1 MKTQLHAPRRHRL
14 VAAAALLCAALQA
27 QAQADRATPG
37 FRLPDPARAREFLL
51 ERGVHVTGKPEGVRI
66 STHFYNSE
74 EDVDACV
81 AALVAYR
88 ERLLL

>member
-1 MKTQLHAPRRHRL
+1 MYLTFRLGRESLEVLSPGGEHRSGETL
-14 VAAAALLCAALQA
+14 V
-27 QAQADRATPG
+27 
-37 FRLPDPARAREFLL
+37 RLPDPTRAREFLL
-51 ERGVHVTGKPEGVRI
+51 ERGVHVTEKPEGVRI